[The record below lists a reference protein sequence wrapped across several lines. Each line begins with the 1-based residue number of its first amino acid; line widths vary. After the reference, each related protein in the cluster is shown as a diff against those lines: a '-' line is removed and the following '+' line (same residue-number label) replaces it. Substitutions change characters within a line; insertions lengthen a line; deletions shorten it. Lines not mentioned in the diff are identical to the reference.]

1 MSGSIIC
8 GVDDSKSAKSAA
20 RVARGLSA
28 ELGLPLI
35 FVHCVEPTAQNDS
48 HRATVERLQRLTAFG
63 NHPDCGAEWLVD
75 VGPLADRLVAVAG
88 KRHAAFIV
96 LGATHPCSSP
106 AENVSAEVLEQAQC
120 PLVIVPP
127 GGTAAAT
134 NGHHVGHAGTEF
146 EDGIARFRFG
156 SLSEDGRTN
165 FAGGIARFSLG
176 SRGSGA

>member
-35 FVHCVEPTAQNDS
+35 FVHCVEPTAENGSQ
-48 HRATVERLQRLTAFG
+48 RATVERLQRLTAFG
-63 NHPDCGAEWLVD
+63 NHPDYGAEWLVD
-75 VGPLADRLVAVAG
+75 VGPLAERLVAVAG

-96 LGATHPCSSP
+96 LGATHLCSSP

-134 NGHHVGHAGTEF
+134 NGHHGHAGTEF

-156 SLSEDGRTN
+156 SLSEDGRTDY
-165 FAGGIARFSLG
+165 AGGIARFSLG
-176 SRGSGA
+176 SRGCEA